1 MSTQIQAP
9 PISPMSKTENVDKI
23 MKEVNSKINSLSL
36 SGDLDGILKKVI
48 PKIAG
53 DESLRKQ
60 LEKFINKK

>member
-1 MSTQIQAP
+1 
-9 PISPMSKTENVDKI
+9 MSKTENVDKI